1 VQLLACDL
9 LGGLLYVFPSYVCV
23 CLCVCDCRLSTAD
36 HVLVEHNGA
45 SCCCYCH
52 TSYCD
57 SSCSSC
63 CYKQAFQYDM
73 LYTVQHSF
81 CCSRCWCA
89 QRAQQQRP
97 TRTRCVPTASSK
109 QLWVR
114 MHTVHAPVHST
125 RISHYYYTLCCT
137 HRPAVAIA
145 APYATAMTSLR
156 QLLQQQQRL
165 QVRYSVARPRALSSD
180 SDGGLSS
187 GATPW
192 CALLLLLLL
201 PPLSSCTRSMT
212 WRRLPEATNHSVKRP
227 RTASSSSRCC
237 LGVSSEPCTAC
248 FSVASYSSGSSR
260 CMLLMLA

>member
-1 VQLLACDL
+1 VHSAHNSSTLHTRAVYSQLA
-9 LGGLLYVFPSYVCV
+9 
-23 CLCVCDCRLSTAD
+23 A
-36 HVLVEHNGA
+36 
-45 SCCCYCH
+45 
-52 TSYCD
+52 
-57 SSCSSC
+57 SSC
-63 CYKQAFQYDM
+63 
-73 LYTVQHSF
+73 
-81 CCSRCWCA
+81 
-89 QRAQQQRP
+89 
-97 TRTRCVPTASSK
+97 
-109 QLWVR
+109 VR
-114 MHTVHAPVHST
+114 MHTVHAPALVHST

-192 CALLLLLLL
+192 CALLLLLL

-212 WRRLPEATNHSVKRP
+212 WRRLPEATSHSVKRP

-248 FSVASYSSGSSR
+248 FSVASHSSGSSR